1 MLVLTA
7 GSPTVPRGF
16 RRPVSRRTVLR
27 MSADTPRPE
36 EPGTR
41 RPDEPDHREVEK
53 EAADEPLGLVEPVA
67 REAADEQL
75 GLVEPVAREAVAGAE
90 AADDPFVLVDEPF
103 VLVAAEDLP
112 RGTPGAGSD
121 GGPDEGGASEGSGGI
136 GDGGGDCGAEAVD
149 EPWRQD

>member
-16 RRPVSRRTVLR
+16 RRPLSRRTVLR

-67 REAADEQL
+67 
-75 GLVEPVAREAVAGAE
+75 GAVAGAE

>member
-16 RRPVSRRTVLR
+16 RRPLSRRTVLR

-36 EPGTR
+36 EPGTK

-67 REAADEQL
+67 REA
-75 GLVEPVAREAVAGAE
+75 VAGAVAGAE